1 VGELLSNLW
10 TILLYMG
17 AIAAVTTA
25 PLLLWF
31 VWVWVFRD
39 RRS

>member
-1 VGELLSNLW
+1 VGEFLRNAV

-17 AIAAVTTA
+17 VIAAVTTA
-25 PLLLWF
+25 PLVAWL